1 MMDAPQRM
9 TQMKNTGVQRGP
21 LVPMTMLAVATG
33 GIALMTARQPP
44 WERDLVDMA
53 SPADPAAKTVQS
65 FMLTPE
71 IRENAEMASIVA
83 KMHLLSVQVNDL
95 THNPSLTIH
104 TVCFRIFCHFLSNM

>member
-1 MMDAPQRM
+1 
-9 TQMKNTGVQRGP
+9 MKNTGVQPRP
-21 LVPMTMLAVATG
+21 QVTTAMFHLETG
-33 GIALMTARQPP
+33 HIAQMTARQPP
-44 WERDLVDMA
+44 WEKDLVDMA